1 MDVPEIR
8 SRFLRFYAERGHA
21 VIPAAP
27 IVPAGD
33 ASTLFITAGMQPLVP
48 FFLGERHP
56 AGRRVV
62 DVQPCVRT
70 DDIDE
75 VGDPSHLTFLEM
87 LGRWSLGD
95 YDGDR
100 AVELTFDLLTG
111 PDGLGLDPQRLYVT
125 VFAGD
130 HDAPRDSDVEK
141 RWKALFA
148 SADIDPER
156 RVFAYGKAE
165 NWWGPVGPSGP
176 RGDGGPCGPDS
187 ELFVDTGAP
196 HDPAFGPHCH
206 PACPCD
212 RLVEIGNDVFLRY
225 DRQPDGRF
233 LPLTQRSVDT
243 GMGLERLAQVLQGLP
258 SVYETGAFRPL
269 VEWVEARSGRPYAS
283 DERSVRIVTDH
294 VKAATFIAS
303 AGVAAGNVG
312 QGYVLRRLVRRAVRY
327 GRLLELP
334 RGFTAELGGR
344 VIDLYPELSERR
356 DAVLGE
362 LADEEERFGRTLRRG
377 LRRVRRLVAQGGEVS
392 GADGFSLHD
401 THGFPVEL
409 TRDVV
414 GQEGGRLAARFE
426 EDYRRLM
433 AEQQERSRTAGAGAF
448 RGGLADRSKESVWF
462 HTLTHLTLAALRQV
476 LGEHVHQRGSNITAE
491 RLRLDYSHG
500 ARLSDV
506 ERAAVEARVNQALRD
521 DLPVESRELRLE
533 DALASGALAE
543 FGHKYGDVVTV
554 YTIADEH
561 GGQVVSRELCGGPH
575 VARTGEI
582 DGCYAIVKDESVGA
596 GVRRIRAVLKD
607 REDRT

>member
-75 VGDPSHLTFLEM
+75 VGDPTHLTFLEM

-95 YDGDR
+95 YDGPR
-100 AVELTFDLLTG
+100 AVELTFELLTG
-111 PDGLGLDPQRLYVT
+111 PDGLGLDPERLYVT

-130 HDAPRDSDVEK
+130 DDAPRDGDVEA

-148 SADIDPER
+148 SAGIDPEGR
-156 RVFAYGKAE
+156 IFAYGKAE
-165 NWWGPVGPSGP
+165 NWWGPVG
-176 RGDGGPCGPDS
+176 DAGPCGPDS

-225 DRQPDGRF
+225 DRRPDGSF
-233 LPLTQRSVDT
+233 HPLAQRSVDT
-243 GMGLERLAQVLQGLP
+243 GMGVERLAQVLQGLP

-269 VEWVEARSGRPYAS
+269 IEWVEERSGRAYAS
-283 DERSVRIVTDH
+283 DERGFRIVTDH
-294 VKAATFIAS
+294 VKAAAFIAA
-303 AGVAAGNVG
+303 AGIAAGNVG

-334 RGFTAELGGR
+334 AGFTAELGGQ
-344 VIDLYPELSERR
+344 VVELYPELSGQRET
-356 DAVLGE
+356 VLTE
-362 LADEEERFGRTLRRG
+362 LADEEERFGRTLERG
-377 LRRVRRLVAQGGEVS
+377 LRRVRRLLEQGGEIS
-392 GADGFSLHD
+392 GSEGFALYD

-414 GQEGGRLAARFE
+414 GQQGGRLAPGFDQ
-426 EDYRRLM
+426 DYRRLM

-462 HTLTHLTLAALRQV
+462 HTLTHLTLAALREV

-491 RLRLDYSHG
+491 RLRFDYSHG
-500 ARLSDV
+500 ARLSD
-506 ERAAVEARVNQALRD
+506 EERSGGRAAGQPGAPRRSAGRVPRAPAGR
-521 DLPVESRELRLE
+521 R
-533 DALASGALAE
+533 A
-543 FGHKYGDVVTV
+543 
-554 YTIADEH
+554 
-561 GGQVVSRELCGGPH
+561 
-575 VARTGEI
+575 
-582 DGCYAIVKDESVGA
+582 GA
-596 GVRRIRAVLKD
+596 GCARRVRSQVR
-607 REDRT
+607 

>member
-1 MDVPEIR
+1 
-8 SRFLRFYAERGHA
+8 
-21 VIPAAP
+21 
-27 IVPAGD
+27 
-33 ASTLFITAGMQPLVP
+33 
-48 FFLGERHP
+48 
-56 AGRRVV
+56 
-62 DVQPCVRT
+62 
-70 DDIDE
+70 
-75 VGDPSHLTFLEM
+75 M

-95 YDGDR
+95 YEAED
-100 AVELTFDLLTG
+100 AVALTFELLTG

-130 HDAPRDSDVEK
+130 DDAPRDTGVEE
-141 RWKALFA
+141 RWRQLFG
-148 SADIDPER
+148 SAGIDPEGR
-156 RVFAYGKAE
+156 IFAYGKAE

-176 RGDGGPCGPDS
+176 CGDGGPCGPDS

-225 DRQPDGRF
+225 DRRPDGRF
-233 LPLTQRSVDT
+233 RPLKQRSVDT

-258 SVYETGAFRPL
+258 TVYETGAFRPL
-269 VEWVEARSGRPYAS
+269 IEWIEERSGRPYRS
-283 DERSVRIVTDH
+283 DERSFRIVADH
-294 VKAATFIAS
+294 VKAAAFIAG

-334 RGFTAELGGR
+334 AGFTPELGQR
-344 VIDLYPELSERR
+344 VIELYPELGEHRET
-356 DAVLGE
+356 VLTE
-362 LADEEERFGRTLRRG
+362 LADEEERFGRTLERG
-377 LRRVRRLVAQGGEVS
+377 LRRVRRLLDQGGEVS
-392 GADGFSLHD
+392 GADGFALYD

-414 GQEGGRLAARFE
+414 GQEGGTLAPGFD

-448 RGGLADRSKESVWF
+448 RGGLADRSQESVWF
-462 HTLTHLTLAALRQV
+462 HTLTHLTLAALREV

-491 RLRLDYSHG
+491 RLRFDYSHG
-500 ARLSDV
+500 ARLSEE
-506 ERAAVEARVNQALRD
+506 ERAAVEQRVNQALRD
-521 DLPVESRELRLE
+521 DLRVDSRELPL
-533 DALASGALAE
+533 DHALAQGALGE

-554 YTIADEH
+554 YTIADTR
-561 GGQVVSRELCGGPH
+561 GGRVVSRELCGGPH

-582 DGCYAIVKDESVGA
+582 DGRYAIVKDESVGA
-596 GVRRIRAVLKD
+596 GVRRIRAVLTH

>member
-62 DVQPCVRT
+62 DVQPCLRT

-95 YDGDR
+95 YEAER
-100 AVELTFDLLTG
+100 AVELSFDLLTG
-111 PDGLGLDPQRLYVT
+111 PDGLGLDPRRLYVT

-130 HDAPRDSDVEK
+130 DDAPRDSDVEE
-141 RWKALFA
+141 RWKSLFA
-148 SADIDPER
+148 AADIDPAGR
-156 RVFAYGKAE
+156 IFAYGKAE
-165 NWWGPVGPSGP
+165 NWWGPVGES
-176 RGDGGPCGPDS
+176 GPCGPDS

-225 DRQPDGRF
+225 DRQLDGRF
-233 LPLTQRSVDT
+233 LPLGQRSVDT

-269 VEWVEARSGRPYAS
+269 VEWVEARSGRPFAS

-294 VKAATFIAS
+294 VKAAAFIAG
-303 AGVAAGNVG
+303 AGIAAGNVG

-327 GRLLELP
+327 GRLLDLP
-334 RGFTAELGGR
+334 AGFTAELGGR
-344 VIDLYPELSERR
+344 VIELYPELEGQRETIST
-356 DAVLGE
+356 E
-362 LADEEERFGRTLRRG
+362 LADEEERFGRALERG
-377 LRRVRRLVAQGGEVS
+377 LRRVRRLLAQGDAVS
-392 GADGFSLHD
+392 GEDGFALYD

-414 GQEGGRLAARFE
+414 SQEGGRLAAGFE

-433 AEQQERSRTAGAGAF
+433 AEQQDRSRTAGAGAF
-448 RGGLADRSKESVWF
+448 RGGLADRSTASVWF
-462 HTLTHLTLAALRQV
+462 HTLTHLTLAALREV

-491 RLRLDYSHG
+491 RLRFDYSHG
-500 ARLSDV
+500 ARLSDA
-506 ERAAVEARVNQALRD
+506 ERAAVEQRVNQALRD
-521 DLPVESRELRLE
+521 DLQVESRELPLD
-533 DALASGALAE
+533 DALASGALGE
-543 FGHKYGDVVTV
+543 FGHKYGDAVTV
-554 YTIADEH
+554 YTIADER
-561 GGQVVSRELCGGPH
+561 GGRVVSRELCGGPH

-582 DGCYAIVKDESVGA
+582 DGRYAIVKDESVGA